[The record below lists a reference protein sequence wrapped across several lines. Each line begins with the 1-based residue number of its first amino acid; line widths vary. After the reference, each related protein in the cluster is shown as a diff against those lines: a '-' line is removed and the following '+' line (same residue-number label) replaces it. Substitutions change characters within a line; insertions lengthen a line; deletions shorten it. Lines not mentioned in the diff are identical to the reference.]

1 MPLREPGG
9 IASSGGRACEEAGPS
24 SFGPLAIGLLPAS
37 MSGDSSHG
45 SDGGT
50 GVIANAVLSIV
61 SSIIGGGLVLAGQ
74 FFVKRAEDKR
84 VWLIRLQEAAGD
96 LATSYLQEAATLN
109 DRRRAGTDMSRV
121 KTATYVVDRQK
132 ALGRF
137 RTLPWSSDFEA
148 QRQAM
153 GRTIEGVWR
162 AWDESDDEF
171 QLAYKGARAAASEF
185 MAAVGAL
192 ILREGAHR

>member
-1 MPLREPGG
+1 M
-9 IASSGGRACEEAGPS
+9 
-24 SFGPLAIGLLPAS
+24 
-37 MSGDSSHG
+37 
-45 SDGGT
+45 
-50 GVIANAVLSIV
+50 IANAVLSIV

-84 VWLIRLQEAAGD
+84 VWLIRLQEAASD
-96 LATSYLQEAATLN
+96 LATSYLQEAATVN

-121 KTATYVVDRQK
+121 ETATYVVDRQK

-153 GRTIEGVWR
+153 GKPSR
-162 AWDESDDEF
+162 ASGGR
-171 QLAYKGARAAASEF
+171 GANQTTSSSSPTKTPGRQPQSSWPQ
-185 MAAVGAL
+185 
-192 ILREGAHR
+192 

>member
-1 MPLREPGG
+1 M
-9 IASSGGRACEEAGPS
+9 
-24 SFGPLAIGLLPAS
+24 
-37 MSGDSSHG
+37 
-45 SDGGT
+45 
-50 GVIANAVLSIV
+50 IANAVLSIV

-84 VWLIRLQEAAGD
+84 VWLIRLQEAASD
-96 LATSYLQEAATLN
+96 LATSYLQEAATVN
-109 DRRRAGTDMSRV
+109 DRRRAGTDMSHV
-121 KTATYVVDRQK
+121 ETATYVVDRQK

-153 GRTIEGVWR
+153 GKTIEGVWR

-171 QLAYKGARAAASEF
+171 QLACKNARAAASEF

-192 ILREGAHR
+192 ILRESAHR

>member
-1 MPLREPGG
+1 M
-9 IASSGGRACEEAGPS
+9 
-24 SFGPLAIGLLPAS
+24 
-37 MSGDSSHG
+37 
-45 SDGGT
+45 
-50 GVIANAVLSIV
+50 IANAVLSIV

-84 VWLIRLQEAAGD
+84 VWLIRLQEAASD
-96 LATSYLQEAATLN
+96 LATSYLQEAATVN

-121 KTATYVVDRQK
+121 ETATYVVDRQK

-153 GRTIEGVWR
+153 GKTIEGVWR
-162 AWDESDDEF
+162 AWGESDDEF
-171 QLAYKGARAAASEF
+171 QLAYKNARAAASEF
-185 MAAVGAL
+185 MATVGAL

>member
-1 MPLREPGG
+1 
-9 IASSGGRACEEAGPS
+9 
-24 SFGPLAIGLLPAS
+24 
-37 MSGDSSHG
+37 
-45 SDGGT
+45 
-50 GVIANAVLSIV
+50 VIANAVLSIV

-84 VWLIRLQEAAGD
+84 VWLIRLQEAASD
-96 LATSYLQEAATLN
+96 LATSYLQEAATVN

-121 KTATYVVDRQK
+121 ETATYVVDRQK

-153 GRTIEGVWR
+153 GKTIEGIWR
-162 AWDESDDEF
+162 AWDKSDYEF
-171 QLAYKGARAAASEF
+171 QLAYKSARAAVSEF

-192 ILREGAHR
+192 ILREGTHR